1 LVSEL
6 QNLLIKNTEIKES
19 LKEKDQELKTQNESS
34 NRDKMNFSS
43 YKNETESIAI
53 TNKALNKNINDL
65 K

>member
-1 LVSEL
+1 MVSEL